1 MLCLNI
7 ANTTIITVKNVD
19 YRCVIDSISKYE
31 AINLLKIQLLEI
43 ESVYKN
49 IALIFSLF
57 KTNYFFYFFCLIY
70 IKWLIAWT
78 SISL

>member
-1 MLCLNI
+1 MLWLNI
-7 ANTTIITVKNVD
+7 TNTTNITVKNVD

>member
-1 MLCLNI
+1 MLWLNI
-7 ANTTIITVKNVD
+7 TNTTNITVKNVD

-43 ESVYKN
+43 EIVYKN

>member
-1 MLCLNI
+1 MLWLNI
-7 ANTTIITVKNVD
+7 TNTTIITVKNVD

-43 ESVYKN
+43 EIVYKN